1 MTQRE
6 RDRLVALNKADKKL
20 ITQKQAAQQ
29 IGLSERQ
36 VRRLLAK
43 LRSQGDRAVI
53 HAARGRASNR
63 KISAKVEKRAAAIL
77 SKPLYADFG
86 PTLAAEYLQQRHG
99 IHVGRETLRGWMA
112 AAGLWKPRR
121 RKPGRA
127 HLWRPRR
134 RCRGEL
140 VQWDTSEH
148 DWLEGRGEK
157 LYLIGMIDD
166 ASSELLARFVRHDS
180 SAENRRLLKTYL
192 EKNGRPAAF
201 YTDRASLFVNTPKNS
216 AGEKPQDLASHS
228 NRAGARGAGHR
239 IDQGL
244 FAASQRTRRAQLW
257 HGPGPAGEG
266 PEGRRGLHDQASQR
280 LSGERVSALV
290 ERHAAGSASPPRRG
304 SPGAGTRARS
314 GLGAESRRDPAG
326 RQRLHD
332 SLPGKALSN
341 RPQGDCA
348 RPAGREGA
356 AGEPAGRQ
364 PRGALRQARAGVEA
378 LSHGP
383 PVRGLQKAGR
393 CHCGREGSS
402 SSSSPQGQRL
412 DGGFRSEK
420 EPAAVAGG
428 ASFRRPAVVALSKPK
443 ASAPRLHQSNPR
455 HERTTRRGG
464 GWPAAPSAAGR
475 GRGVDQHKT
484 L

>member
-1 MTQRE
+1 MTRSPWRGEQPRTTTDDTTRARPAGGAE
-6 RDRLVALNKADKKL
+6 QSRQKL

-192 EKNGRPAAF
+192 EKNGRPAALLH
-201 YTDRASLFVNTPKNS
+201 RPRQPVCQHAQKQR
-216 AGEKPQDLASHS
+216 GRGPQDLASPLKSGGRSRSWAS
-228 NRAGARGAGHR
+228 NRSGPIRRKPKDASS
-239 IDQGL
+239 
-244 FAASQRTRRAQLW
+244 AAL
-257 HGPGPAGEG
+257 
-266 PEGRRGLHDQASQR
+266 
-280 LSGERVSALV
+280 
-290 ERHAAGSASPPRRG
+290 
-304 SPGAGTRARS
+304 
-314 GLGAESRRDPAG
+314 
-326 RQRLHD
+326 
-332 SLPGKALSN
+332 
-341 RPQGDCA
+341 A
-348 RPAGREGA
+348 RP
-356 AGEPAGRQ
+356 
-364 PRGALRQARAGVEA
+364 
-378 LSHGP
+378 
-383 PVRGLQKAGR
+383 
-393 CHCGREGSS
+393 
-402 SSSSPQGQRL
+402 
-412 DGGFRSEK
+412 
-420 EPAAVAGG
+420 
-428 ASFRRPAVVALSKPK
+428 
-443 ASAPRLHQSNPR
+443 
-455 HERTTRRGG
+455 RT
-464 GWPAAPSAAGR
+464 GW
-475 GRGVDQHKT
+475 
-484 L
+484 

>member
-99 IHVGRETLRGWMA
+99 IHVGRETLRGWMT

-216 AGEKPQDLASHS
+216 AGEDPKTLPPTQIGRALEELGIESIRAYSPQAKGRVERSFGTAQDRLVKGL
-228 NRAGARGAGHR
+228 RVAGASTIKQANAYLESEFLPWWNATLRVQPAHPDEAHR
-239 IDQGL
+239 EL
-244 FAASQRTRRAQLW
+244 
-257 HGPGPAGEG
+257 G
-266 PEGRRGLHDQASQR
+266 PEHD
-280 LSGERVSALV
+280 L
-290 ERHAAGSASPPRRG
+290 
-304 SPGAGTRARS
+304 
-314 GLGAESRRDPAG
+314 
-326 RQRLHD
+326 D
-332 SLPGKALSN
+332 S
-341 RPQGDCA
+341 
-348 RPAGREGA
+348 
-356 AGEPAGRQ
+356 
-364 PRGALRQARAGVEA
+364 A
-378 LSHGP
+378 LSHVETRRVANDYTIRFQESAIKSTARRLCPACG
-383 PVRGLQKAGR
+383 AGR
-393 CHCGREGSS
+393 CGWRAGWT
-402 SSSSPQGQRL
+402 
-412 DGGFRSEK
+412 
-420 EPAAVAGG
+420 PA
-428 ASFRRPAVVALSKPK
+428 SWR
-443 ASAPRLHQSNPR
+443 ASASTSWPLKRCHTAPKSGDSKKQAAATAAEKAPRQAPR
-455 HERTTRRGG
+455 RKGSDWMEGFDLKKSPPLWQAARASGARRA
-464 GWPAAPSAAGR
+464 AAPAES
-475 GRGVDQHKT
+475 
-484 L
+484 LS

>member
-1 MTQRE
+1 MSLPSDNVLKVPSRNVLLTRSPWRGEQPRTTTDDTT
-6 RDRLVALNKADKKL
+6 RARPAGGADKADKKL

-148 DWLEGRGEK
+148 DWLEGRRREAVPDR
-157 LYLIGMIDD
+157 MIDD

-192 EKNGRPAAF
+192 EKNGRARGLLHRPRQPVCQHA
-201 YTDRASLFVNTPKNS
+201 KNS
-216 AGEKPQDLASHS
+216 AGEDPKTLPPTQIGRALEELGIESIRAYSPQAKGRVERSFGTAQDRLVKGL
-228 NRAGARGAGHR
+228 RVAGAST
-239 IDQGL
+239 IK
-244 FAASQRTRRAQLW
+244 
-257 HGPGPAGEG
+257 
-266 PEGRRGLHDQASQR
+266 QANAYLESEF
-280 LSGERVSALV
+280 LPWWK
-290 ERHAAGSASPPRRG
+290 RHAAGSASPPRRG

-348 RPAGREGA
+348 GL
-356 AGEPAGRQ
+356 
-364 PRGALRQARAGVEA
+364 RGGK
-378 LSHGP
+378 
-383 PVRGLQKAGR
+383 VRL
-393 CHCGREGSS
+393 ES
-402 SSSSPQGQRL
+402 RL
-412 DGGFRSEK
+412 D
-420 EPAAVAGG
+420 
-428 ASFRRPAVVALSKPK
+428 ASSWR
-443 ASAPRLHQSNPR
+443 ASASTSWR
-455 HERTTRRGG
+455 
-464 GWPAAPSAAGR
+464 
-475 GRGVDQHKT
+475 
-484 L
+484 

>member
-140 VQWDTSEH
+140 VQP
-148 DWLEGRGEK
+148 
-157 LYLIGMIDD
+157 
-166 ASSELLARFVRHDS
+166 ELCTDS
-180 SAENRRLLKTYL
+180 LCEC
-192 EKNGRPAAF
+192 GC
-201 YTDRASLFVNTPKNS
+201 V
-216 AGEKPQDLASHS
+216 
-228 NRAGARGAGHR
+228 
-239 IDQGL
+239 
-244 FAASQRTRRAQLW
+244 
-257 HGPGPAGEG
+257 
-266 PEGRRGLHDQASQR
+266 
-280 LSGERVSALV
+280 
-290 ERHAAGSASPPRRG
+290 
-304 SPGAGTRARS
+304 RS
-314 GLGAESRRDPAG
+314 GL
-326 RQRLHD
+326 
-332 SLPGKALSN
+332 
-341 RPQGDCA
+341 
-348 RPAGREGA
+348 
-356 AGEPAGRQ
+356 
-364 PRGALRQARAGVEA
+364 
-378 LSHGP
+378 
-383 PVRGLQKAGR
+383 
-393 CHCGREGSS
+393 
-402 SSSSPQGQRL
+402 
-412 DGGFRSEK
+412 
-420 EPAAVAGG
+420 
-428 ASFRRPAVVALSKPK
+428 AVVV
-443 ASAPRLHQSNPR
+443 R
-455 HERTTRRGG
+455 
-464 GWPAAPSAAGR
+464 W
-475 GRGVDQHKT
+475 
-484 L
+484 